1 MGNSD
6 SSDTEQTIEHS
17 LVLSLSTPQ
26 KQESDEIA
34 TVTVV
39 SNLISSTV
47 MQKSR
52 EIEELW
58 KSLQHKQVD
67 EKKEMKQ

>member
-52 EIEELW
+52 EIEEL
-58 KSLQHKQVD
+58 
-67 EKKEMKQ
+67 